1 MNLNYKMIIP
11 LINLFPI
18 AINLFNIYTQTK
30 VRLKSQKFQFLQL
43 NLFIDTL
50 LFLSVIFQSISECED
65 ICMKWLPNNYW
76 LLMNKVYIHL
86 FISYLLNTIS
96 TLLSLTNV
104 WSRHQIMN
112 TIKTPK
118 NAFYLILAMNF
129 FCSFI
134 VYLPNVLMNEIV
146 KIDNF
151 SLDNNG
157 TENYEINVK
166 HLEYYRFIG
175 ISHFLISILIF
186 MMNII
191 LFTKLGIIIM
201 KQLNFKENVET
212 KDHESI
218 LHRRRESILLCKQ
231 LNDLNSEELDFIT
244 KRLSTNELEFKTT
257 LLLFCLTIVFSVD
270 LFFKALTVLLFI
282 FIDRNSKQFFY
293 LFIIIFSVIFLSQL
307 SYAFLYFK
315 FNKTYSNRIKCLFSA
330 LKSKKKL
337 FE

>member
-1 MNLNYKMIIP
+1 
-11 LINLFPI
+11 
-18 AINLFNIYTQTK
+18 
-30 VRLKSQKFQFLQL
+30 
-43 NLFIDTL
+43 
-50 LFLSVIFQSISECED
+50 
-65 ICMKWLPNNYW
+65 
-76 LLMNKVYIHL
+76 
-86 FISYLLNTIS
+86 
-96 TLLSLTNV
+96 
-104 WSRHQIMN
+104 
-112 TIKTPK
+112 
-118 NAFYLILAMNF
+118 
-129 FCSFI
+129 
-134 VYLPNVLMNEIV
+134 
-146 KIDNF
+146 
-151 SLDNNG
+151 
-157 TENYEINVK
+157 
-166 HLEYYRFIG
+166 
-175 ISHFLISILIF
+175 
-186 MMNII
+186 
-191 LFTKLGIIIM
+191 M

-293 LFIIIFSVIFLSQL
+293 LFKIIFSVIFLSQL

-315 FNKTYSNRIKCLFSA
+315 FNKAYSNRIKCLFSA